1 MEPLAYGTD
10 FLGAAGH
17 PSPPNESPALGHV
30 TLDREVHSHVFMT
43 VDRAVELIGAFLQGY
58 GEVAGASE
66 CDGGGGLVLYARA
79 VDGEV
84 VGEFA
89 LVGNLEG
96 VCPSGEGLDGN
107 VILDSDSVT
116 VIDVPGAAAAVAAEV
131 DGAAVVAG
139 LPLPLLQPA
148 RATVAAITI
157 SPRIGFMLFL
167 PKQSGYALQNVPAG
181 QNGSPVRSVHPS

>member
-1 MEPLAYGTD
+1 MWPQRSWPPHRIYRRRRPLRCRLLVEPLAYGTD

-43 VDRAVELIGAFLQGY
+43 VDRAVELIGAFLQGN

-131 DGAAVVAG
+131 DGRVVAG
-139 LPLPLLQPA
+139 LLLPLLQLA
-148 RATVAAITI
+148 RVTAAAMRIT
-157 SPRIGFMLFL
+157 PR
-167 PKQSGYALQNVPAG
+167 
-181 QNGSPVRSVHPS
+181 

>member
-1 MEPLAYGTD
+1 ML
-10 FLGAAGH
+10 
-17 PSPPNESPALGHV
+17 PSAMV
-30 TLDREVHSHVFMT
+30 
-43 VDRAVELIGAFLQGY
+43 
-58 GEVAGASE
+58 
-66 CDGGGGLVLYARA
+66 GGGLVLYARA

-131 DGAAVVAG
+131 DGTGGCGIATPATATGQGYSGGDENHPALRLHCCSETKQLCIQTSRPGKTVHGPAVERASCHYQAAE
-139 LPLPLLQPA
+139 A
-148 RATVAAITI
+148 R
-157 SPRIGFMLFL
+157 
-167 PKQSGYALQNVPAG
+167 
-181 QNGSPVRSVHPS
+181 

>member
-1 MEPLAYGTD
+1 LWNPWHTVRI
-10 FLGAAGH
+10 FLELLVILH
-17 PSPPNESPALGHV
+17 PPMSHRTLGHV

-43 VDRAVELIGAFLQGY
+43 VDRAVELIGAFLQGN

-131 DGAAVVAG
+131 DGRVVAG
-139 LPLPLLQPA
+139 LLLPLLQLA
-148 RATVAAITI
+148 RVTAAAMRIT
-157 SPRIGFMLFL
+157 PR
-167 PKQSGYALQNVPAG
+167 
-181 QNGSPVRSVHPS
+181 

>member
-1 MEPLAYGTD
+1 
-10 FLGAAGH
+10 
-17 PSPPNESPALGHV
+17 
-30 TLDREVHSHVFMT
+30 MT
-43 VDRAVELIGAFLQGY
+43 VDRAVELIGAFLQGN

-131 DGAAVVAG
+131 DGTGGCGIAT
-139 LPLPLLQPA
+139 PA
-148 RATVAAITI
+148 TATGQGYSGGDENHPALRLHCCSETKQLCIT
-157 SPRIGFMLFL
+157 
-167 PKQSGYALQNVPAG
+167 NVSAG
-181 QNGSPVRSVHPS
+181 QNGSRSRR